1 LKIESVK
8 LKFKVKK
15 MVYDDSI
22 QFKGSVIDG
31 KVNISEKSS
40 IWFNA
45 VLRGDIEP
53 INIGKCSNIQDNCV
67 LHSSKGYPLN
77 IGNLVSV
84 GHAAVLHGCKIED
97 NCLIG
102 MNATVLNGAIIRK
115 NSIVGAG
122 AVVTEGREFPE
133 NSLIIGMPAKNV
145 RTLNNVEIES
155 ITDNANRYVK
165 MAEEKVIK

>member
-1 LKIESVK
+1 LKIERVK
-8 LKFKVKK
+8 FNFKVKK
-15 MVYDDSI
+15 MVYDDFI
-22 QFKGSVIDG
+22 QFKGSIIDG
-31 KVNISEKSS
+31 EVNISEKSS

-84 GHAAVLHGCKIED
+84 GHAAILHGCKIED

-102 MNATVLNGAIIRK
+102 MNATILNGAVIRK

-133 NSLIIGMPAKNV
+133 NSLIIGVPAKSV
-145 RTLNNVEIES
+145 KTLNNDEIES